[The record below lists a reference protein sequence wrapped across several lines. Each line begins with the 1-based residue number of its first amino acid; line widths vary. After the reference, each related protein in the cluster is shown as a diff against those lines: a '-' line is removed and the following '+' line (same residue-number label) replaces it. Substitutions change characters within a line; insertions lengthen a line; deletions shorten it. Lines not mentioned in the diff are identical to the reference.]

1 MSLVLQSFPTPIT
14 FAWAVTRDVS
24 KRFYYSDRSA
34 LVSRVIWRDISDVI
48 FTRHVTRLY
57 VNDVAS
63 AREKT
68 VSFEDFQSAR
78 PLVVPRM
85 YCNRGKCIPEY
96 AAVRPLSA
104 RAFYIELFRI
114 FPRYRSCLRH
124 GLELPIPNRSA
135 APGGNLG
142 EIERR
147 WRLSS
152 ALLRVYI
159 DGDTKKERERKRKRG
174 KKSQVVS
181 IFLRSLL
188 KAKVYFFTP
197 RELYFAQEKDREAR
211 LNSRCNIKR

>member
-1 MSLVLQSFPTPIT
+1 MVPRDRYSRVSLVLQSFPTPIT

-68 VSFEDFQSAR
+68 VSFEDFAFQSAR

-85 YCNRGKCIPEY
+85 YCNRGKCMPEC

-114 FPRYRSCLRH
+114 FH
-124 GLELPIPNRSA
+124 T
-135 APGGNLG
+135 
-142 EIERR
+142 
-147 WRLSS
+147 LS
-152 ALLRVYI
+152 LV
-159 DGDTKKERERKRKRG
+159 
-174 KKSQVVS
+174 
-181 IFLRSLL
+181 
-188 KAKVYFFTP
+188 
-197 RELYFAQEKDREAR
+197 FASWTRTS
-211 LNSRCNIKR
+211 NS